1 VVCLAADKKEEEK
14 ETEILVFVVI
24 WESLTSLRKYLVYE
38 DEDLFCDFTFK
49 PCFGAE
55 KTRERKESRNGDLGD
70 GVLYC
75 FAMWDIGL

>member
-1 VVCLAADKKEEEK
+1 MAADKEEEK
-14 ETEILVFVVI
+14 ETEILV
-24 WESLTSLRKYLVYE
+24 YE
-38 DEDLFCDFTFK
+38 DKDLFCDFTLK

>member
-1 VVCLAADKKEEEK
+1 L
-14 ETEILVFVVI
+14 
-24 WESLTSLRKYLVYE
+24 
-38 DEDLFCDFTFK
+38 K